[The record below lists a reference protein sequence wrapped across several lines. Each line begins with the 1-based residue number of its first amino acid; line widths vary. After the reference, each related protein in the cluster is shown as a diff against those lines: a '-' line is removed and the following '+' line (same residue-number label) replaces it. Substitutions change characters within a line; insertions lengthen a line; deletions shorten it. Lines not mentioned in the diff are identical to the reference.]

1 MPVAK
6 GARLEGK
13 ASAQGGFATALDA
26 WMVSARFNGLADASK
41 IAYRK
46 VHEPLKKF
54 FDGPDLQTIKP
65 NHIADWLDNHPSP
78 VLANI
83 GRALVSNVMQAAVRP
98 AISRTMA
105 GGCAFFHR
113 CRSMISAS
121 IRMRPSQRLY

>member
-54 FDGPDLQTIKP
+54 FDGPDLQTITGG
-65 NHIADWLDNHPSP
+65 W
-78 VLANI
+78 
-83 GRALVSNVMQAAVRP
+83 AA
-98 AISRTMA
+98 
-105 GGCAFFHR
+105 FHR
-113 CRSMISAS
+113 CRSIICAS
-121 IRMRPSQRLY
+121 IIHLDVFELVKRGDFPTVEK